1 VRGAPAF
8 GLEVLPVGPLQVN
21 ACLVVHRST
30 GEAAVIDPGG
40 EGERILLELARLG
53 GTLRYIL
60 LTHGHFDH
68 VGAVPLLKERT
79 GARLLLHPADGRLLA
94 ATPRQ
99 AASFGLPADPQPL
112 PDGELAH
119 GDRLPLG
126 DGGIAVV
133 HTPGHTPGGVTFL
146 LGEEAF
152 TGDLV
157 FAGSVGRTDLP
168 GGSTETL
175 VASIRERILVL
186 PDETVLHP
194 GHGPSTTVGRERRTN
209 PFLQGGGGMLL

>member
-1 VRGAPAF
+1 
-8 GLEVLPVGPLQVN
+8 
-21 ACLVVHRST
+21 
-30 GEAAVIDPGG
+30 
-40 EGERILLELARLG
+40 
-53 GTLRYIL
+53 
-60 LTHGHFDH
+60 
-68 VGAVPLLKERT
+68 
-79 GARLLLHPADGRLLA
+79 
-94 ATPRQ
+94 
-99 AASFGLPADPQPL
+99 
-112 PDGELAH
+112 
-119 GDRLPLG
+119 
-126 DGGIAVV
+126 VV